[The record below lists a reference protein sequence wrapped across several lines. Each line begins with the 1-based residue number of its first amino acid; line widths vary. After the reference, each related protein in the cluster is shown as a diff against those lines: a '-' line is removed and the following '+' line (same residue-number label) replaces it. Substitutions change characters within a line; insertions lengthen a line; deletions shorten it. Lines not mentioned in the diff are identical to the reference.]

1 MASNGAAN
9 GVFSGNPLSLS
20 LGRDDFTQ
28 WVKHRKNGDS
38 APATSSR
45 DRDRRADVPDRRGSD
60 SGGRASVRFKTPYM
74 TVDDL
79 KKPPKPWREF
89 LCTDHLRRSYS
100 VPKTMLECKIRLD
113 GNAFE
118 YVGNY
123 ARMALVFG
131 GVMLYRNPT
140 AVVGAYAS
148 AKLYAWMDRNIA
160 ATSEMQALKMIG
172 TIISWFVMMYTKAS
186 AAMSMTM
193 LLTMA
198 FLVTHGCLRRLDA
211 PKPIKIGK
219 YTGISKWETQSPRKR
234 PTS

>member
-1 MASNGAAN
+1 M
-9 GVFSGNPLSLS
+9 
-20 LGRDDFTQ
+20 
-28 WVKHRKNGDS
+28 
-38 APATSSR
+38 
-45 DRDRRADVPDRRGSD
+45 
-60 SGGRASVRFKTPYM
+60 RFKTPYM

-186 AAMSMTM
+186 AALSTTMVMTM
-193 LLTMA
+193 V
-198 FLVTHGCLRRLDA
+198 FLGAHGLLRRRDA
-211 PKPIKIGK
+211 PKPVKLGK
-219 YTGISKWETQSPRKR
+219 HTGITRWDTISPTKKR
-234 PTS
+234 RD

>member
-1 MASNGAAN
+1 
-9 GVFSGNPLSLS
+9 
-20 LGRDDFTQ
+20 
-28 WVKHRKNGDS
+28 
-38 APATSSR
+38 
-45 DRDRRADVPDRRGSD
+45 
-60 SGGRASVRFKTPYM
+60 
-74 TVDDL
+74 
-79 KKPPKPWREF
+79 
-89 LCTDHLRRSYS
+89 
-100 VPKTMLECKIRLD
+100 
-113 GNAFE
+113 
-118 YVGNY
+118 
-123 ARMALVFG
+123 
-131 GVMLYRNPT
+131 MLYRNPT

-234 PTS
+234 PMS